1 MLGKGFLGTFR
12 FGAKRDQLE
21 ARLRAGVPAVAKVL
35 ALHGFKFRFR
45 ESGPSFGGP
54 FASGDF
60 VRGDRRLELHVRHGL
75 GLVRYHV
82 GSHSASHESY
92 MKELGVL
99 SRCEYPGF
107 PNDPLD
113 PFVRLAHDLSFAGEF
128 ISGDARLLLRASE
141 RERAAIAERD
151 ARDFQGYVGD
161 VRTLERM
168 RDSFRSGEYDQVVQ
182 LAGTLSLPDKMTT
195 AQRRMVEIA
204 KARSK

>member
-1 MLGKGFLGTFR
+1 MFGKRLLEMFR
-12 FGAKRDQLE
+12 LGAKRDQPE

-35 ALHGFKFRFR
+35 ALHGFTFQFR
-45 ESGPSFGGP
+45 ESGTSAGGR

-60 VRGDRRLELHVRHGL
+60 VRAERRLELHVRHGL

-82 GSHSASHESY
+82 GPNSASHESY
-92 MKELGVL
+92 MKELGVF

-151 ARDFQGYVGD
+151 ARDVQGYVGD

-168 RDSFRSGEYDQVVQ
+168 RDSFRSGAYDQVVQ

-195 AQRRMVEIA
+195 AQRRMVKIA